1 MDLQLD
7 FGRILFDEHFWRVE
21 KIASFSLDVGR
32 SVDLNEESLR
42 TDKRRSDKCCVDFDV
57 FIGGLIMV
65 NCYVLTQR
73 LRSISQRT

>member
-7 FGRILFDEHFWRVE
+7 FSRILFDEHFWRVE

-42 TDKRRSDKCCVDFDV
+42 TDKRRSDKRCVDLDV

>member
-7 FGRILFDEHFWRVE
+7 FSRILFDEHFWRVE
-21 KIASFSLDVGR
+21 EIASFTLDVGR

-42 TDKRRSDKCCVDFDV
+42 TDKRRSDKHCVDLDV